1 MSKSTAAPPSAPN
14 LQSLFGAAKAA
25 GELSP
30 GSAAV
35 LALPDYGAQIQAGLG
50 VKVDDVTASEVFLV
64 SVLVDD
70 SGSMSP
76 NVKAAR
82 DGHNEVIDALIASK
96 QGDGIL
102 AACQYLFGKVLYPF
116 APVAQAVKM
125 DGRNYRADGSHTPLY
140 DRAIVVLG
148 TAIAK
153 AQEFADNGVVCRT
166 ATLIVTDGADN
177 SSSATP
183 GKVKKIVED
192 MLRQERHI
200 VAGMGIDD
208 GGMTDFRAVF
218 KGIGIRDEWI
228 LTPANT
234 PSDVRR
240 AFQVFSRSAVRASQ
254 SSASFSQTAA
264 GGFGT

>member
-1 MSKSTAAPPSAPN
+1 MSSKSVHPN
-14 LQSLFGAAKAA
+14 LSALFGAANAA

-35 LALPDYGAQIQAGLG
+35 LTLPDYGAQIQAGLG
-50 VKVDDVTASEVFLV
+50 IKIDDVTASEVFLV

-76 NVKAAR
+76 NVKAAC
-82 DGHNEVIDALIASK
+82 DGHNEVMDALVASR

-102 AACQYLFGKVLYPF
+102 AACQYLFGKILYPF
-116 APVAQAVKM
+116 ALVAQAVRM
-125 DGRNYRADGSHTPLY
+125 DGRNYRADGAHTPLY

-153 AQEFADNGVVCRT
+153 AQEFMDNGVVCRT

-177 SSSATP
+177 SSAATP
-183 GKVKKIVED
+183 AMVKKIVED

-208 GGMTDFRAVF
+208 GGATDFKAVF
-218 KGIGIRDEWI
+218 RGMGIRDEWI
-228 LTPANT
+228 LTPTNT
-234 PSDVRR
+234 PSEIRR

-254 SSASFSQTAA
+254 GAASFSQAAA
-264 GGFGT
+264 GGFGS

>member
-1 MSKSTAAPPSAPN
+1 MSSKSAPSTPN

-50 VKVDDVTASEVFLV
+50 IKVDDVAASEVFLV

-76 NVKAAR
+76 NVKAAC
-82 DGHNEVIDALIASK
+82 DGHNEVIDALVASK

-102 AACQYLFGKVLYPF
+102 AACQYLFEKILYPF

-183 GKVKKIVED
+183 AKVKKIVED
-192 MLRQERHI
+192 MLKQERHI
-200 VAGMGIDD
+200 VAGLGIDD
-208 GGMTDFRAVF
+208 GGTDFRAVF

-228 LTPANT
+228 LTPANS
-234 PSDVRR
+234 PSEIRR
-240 AFQVFSRSAVRASQ
+240 AFQVFSRSAVQASQ
-254 SSASFSQTAA
+254 SAASFSKTAA
-264 GGFGT
+264 GGFGSP

>member
-1 MSKSTAAPPSAPN
+1 MSNTTAPPN
-14 LQSLFGAAKAA
+14 LSSLFGAAKAA

-35 LALPDYGAQIQAGLG
+35 LTLPDYGAAIQAGLG
-50 VKVDDVTASEVFLV
+50 IKVDDVTASEVFLV

-76 NVKAAR
+76 NAKAAR
-82 DGHNEVIDALIASK
+82 DGHNEIVDALVASK

-102 AACQYLFGKVLYPF
+102 AACQYLFGTMLYPF
-116 APVAQAVKM
+116 TPIASAVKM
-125 DGRNYRADGSHTPLY
+125 DGKNYRADGSHTPLY

-183 GKVKKIVED
+183 AKVKKIVED

-200 VAGMGIDD
+200 VAGMGIED
-208 GGMTDFRAVF
+208 GYTDFTGVF
-218 KGIGIRDEWI
+218 RGMGIRDEWI
-228 LTPANT
+228 LTPKNS
-234 PSDVRR
+234 PSELRR

-254 SSASFSQTAA
+254 SAASFSKTAA
-264 GGFGT
+264 GGFGTP